1 MSDRGILF
9 LFSVVMVIVALAATG
24 WLVISGQAASVD
36 GLFLIAY
43 CLLAAFAFGCYI
55 LFMLHRALDS
65 LQPPPAPKAAAK
77 AAPAAKPTAATSQ
90 PVETS

>member
-9 LFSVVMVIVALAATG
+9 LFSILMVIVALGATA
-24 WLVISGQAASVD
+24 WLLISGQAASVD

-55 LFMLHRALDS
+55 AYVLHRAMES
-65 LQPPPAPKAAAK
+65 LHPQPAPKAAAK

-90 PVETS
+90 PVQTS